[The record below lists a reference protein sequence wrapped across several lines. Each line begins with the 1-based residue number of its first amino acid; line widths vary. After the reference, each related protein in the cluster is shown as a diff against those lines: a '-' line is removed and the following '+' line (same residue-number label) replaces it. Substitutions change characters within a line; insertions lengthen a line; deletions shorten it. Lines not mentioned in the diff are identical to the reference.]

1 MIFKRIAGFVWY
13 IILPVL
19 IIIVWKAADIAG
31 YIVPYTMPP
40 PEDIVI
46 TAVEFYNDGTLLKHI
61 GVSFMR
67 VVEGFG
73 IALVLALFLGVIIGL
88 SRRFEKLTDSVLQII
103 KPIPPIAWIPLA
115 ILWFGIGEA
124 SKIYIIAIGAF
135 FPILVNTV
143 EGIKNI
149 DSRYLELARVYEVQR
164 SRVIRRVILP
174 GALPFI
180 MVGVRLGLGMGWI
193 CVVAA
198 ELIAANSGIGYML
211 MDGRSLSRPEMVIL
225 GMIVIG
231 IIGKLMDDILRYL
244 SSKVIRWN

>member
-1 MIFKRIAGFVWY
+1 MRFADFVWY
-13 IILPVL
+13 LALPILIL
-19 IIIVWKAADIAG
+19 ALWKGADVAG

-40 PEDIVI
+40 PEDVYF
-46 TAVEFYNDGTLLKHI
+46 TAVEFFKDGTLKEHI
-61 GVSFMR
+61 IASVIR
-67 VVEGFG
+67 VGEGFS
-73 IALVLALFLGVIIGL
+73 IALVLALTFGVLIGL
-88 SRRFEKLTDSVLQII
+88 FRRFEMFTDIILQIL

-149 DSRYLELARVYEVQR
+149 DKRYLELARVYEASKLR
-164 SRVIRRVILP
+164 TIRRVILP

-180 MVGVRLGLGMGWI
+180 MTGVRLGLGMGWI

-198 ELIAANSGIGYML
+198 ELIAANRGIGYML
-211 MDGRSLSRPEMVIL
+211 MDGRSLSRPDMVIL
-225 GMIVIG
+225 GMVAIGVIG
-231 IIGKLMDDILRYL
+231 KFMDDVLRYI
-244 SSKVIRWN
+244 SKRIVRWN

>member
-1 MIFKRIAGFVWY
+1 LILKRIAGFIWY

-40 PEDIVI
+40 PEDIVL
-46 TAVEFYNDGTLLKHI
+46 TAVEFYKDGTLLEHI
-61 GVSFMR
+61 RASFTR
-67 VVEGFG
+67 VVGGFG
-73 IALVLALFLGVIIGL
+73 IALVLALFFGVLIGL
-88 SRRFEKLTDSVLQII
+88 SRSFEKFTDSVLQII

-135 FPILVNTV
+135 FPILINTV

-149 DSRYLELARVYEVQR
+149 DARYLELARVYEVQR
-164 SRVIRRVILP
+164 SRVIWRVILP

-198 ELIAANSGIGYML
+198 ELIAANSGIGSML
-211 MDGRSLSRPEMVIL
+211 MDGRSFSRPEMVIL
-225 GMIVIG
+225 GMLVIG
-231 IIGKLMDDILRYL
+231 IIGKLMDDILCYI
-244 SSKVIRWN
+244 SEKVIRWN

>member
-1 MIFKRIAGFVWY
+1 MLKSIVGVIWY
-13 IILPVL
+13 LALPVL
-19 IIIVWKAADIAG
+19 IIILWKAADIKG
-31 YIVPYTMPP
+31 YIVSYTMPP
-40 PEDIVI
+40 PEDIVS
-46 TAVEFYNDGTLLKHI
+46 TAVEFLKDKTLLEHI
-61 GVSFMR
+61 KASFIR
-67 VVEGFG
+67 VIEGFA
-73 IALVLALFLGVIIGL
+73 IALVLALVLGVAIGL
-88 SRRFEKLTDSVLQII
+88 SRRFERFIDSSLQIL

-124 SKIYIIAIGAF
+124 SKIYIIAVGAF

-149 DSRYLELARVYEVQR
+149 DNRYLELARVYEVQKER
-164 SRVIRRVILP
+164 IIFQVILP

-211 MDGRSLSRPEMVIL
+211 MDGRSLSRPDIVIL

-231 IIGKLMDDILRYL
+231 VIGKFMDDILRFI
-244 SSKVIRWN
+244 SKRIIKWN

>member
-1 MIFKRIAGFVWY
+1 LILKRIAGVVWY
-13 IILPVL
+13 IALPVL
-19 IIIVWKAADIAG
+19 IIAVWKAADIKG
-31 YIVPYTMPP
+31 YIVSYTMPP

-61 GVSFMR
+61 KASFIR
-67 VVEGFG
+67 VIEGFG
-73 IALVLALFLGVIIGL
+73 IALILALILGVAIGL

-124 SKIYIIAIGAF
+124 SKIYIIAVGAF

-164 SRVIRRVILP
+164 SRVIWRVILP

-180 MVGVRLGLGMGWI
+180 MVGIRLGLGMGWI

-198 ELIAANSGIGYML
+198 EMIAAESGIGYML
-211 MDGRSLSRPEMVIL
+211 NDGRNFARPEMVIL
-225 GMIVIG
+225 GMVVIG
-231 IIGKLMDDILRYL
+231 ITGKIMDDILRYI
-244 SSKVIRWN
+244 SKKVIRWN

>member
-1 MIFKRIAGFVWY
+1 MIIKRIVGVVWY
-13 IILPVL
+13 VALPIL
-19 IIIVWKAADIAG
+19 IIAVWKAADIAG
-31 YIVPYTMPP
+31 LITSYTMPP

-46 TAVEFYNDGTLLKHI
+46 TAFEFYNDGTLFEHI
-61 GVSFMR
+61 KASFMR
-67 VVEGFG
+67 VIEGFG
-73 IALVLALFLGVIIGL
+73 IALVLALFLGVVIGL
-88 SRRFEKLTDSVLQII
+88 NVRFEKFTDSVIQII

-149 DSRYLELARVYEVQR
+149 DSRYLELARVYEVR
-164 SRVIRRVILP
+164 RGRVIWRVILP

-180 MVGVRLGLGMGWI
+180 MVGVRIGLGMGWI

-211 MDGRSLSRPEMVIL
+211 MDGRSLSRPDIVIL

-231 IIGKLMDDILRYL
+231 IVGKLMDDILR
-244 SSKVIRWN
+244 SISKRIIKWN

>member
-1 MIFKRIAGFVWY
+1 LIFKRIAGLVWY
-13 IILPVL
+13 IALPVL
-19 IIIVWKAADIAG
+19 IIAVWKAADIAG
-31 YIVPYTMPP
+31 YIVSYTMPP

-46 TAVEFYNDGTLLKHI
+46 TAVEFYNDGTLLEHI
-61 GVSFMR
+61 KASFIR
-67 VVEGFG
+67 VIEGFG
-73 IALVLALFLGVIIGL
+73 IALVLALFFGVIIGL
-88 SRRFEKLTDSVLQII
+88 NRRFERFTDSVLQII

-149 DSRYLELARVYEVQR
+149 DSRYLELSLVYEAPR
-164 SRVIRRVILP
+164 SRVIWRVILP

-211 MDGRSLSRPEMVIL
+211 MDGRSLSRPDMVIL

-231 IIGKLMDDILRYL
+231 IIGKLMDDILRFL
-244 SSKVIRWN
+244 SKKAIRWN

>member
-1 MIFKRIAGFVWY
+1 MIFKRIAGLVWY
-13 IILPVL
+13 IALPVL
-19 IIIVWKAADIAG
+19 IIAVWKAADIAG
-31 YIVPYTMPP
+31 YIVSYTMPP

-46 TAVEFYNDGTLLKHI
+46 TAVEFYNDGTLLEHI
-61 GVSFMR
+61 KASFIR
-67 VVEGFG
+67 VIEGFG
-73 IALVLALFLGVIIGL
+73 IALVLALFFGVIIGL
-88 SRRFEKLTDSVLQII
+88 NRRFERFTDSVLQII

-149 DSRYLELARVYEVQR
+149 DSRYLELSLVYEAPR
-164 SRVIRRVILP
+164 SRVIWRVILP

-211 MDGRSLSRPEMVIL
+211 MDGRSLSRPDMVIL

-231 IIGKLMDDILRYL
+231 IIGKLMDDILRFL
-244 SSKVIRWN
+244 SKKAIRWN

>member
-1 MIFKRIAGFVWY
+1 MFKRITGIGWY
-13 IILPVL
+13 IALPVL
-19 IIIVWKAADIAG
+19 IVVIWKAADILG
-31 YIVPYTMPP
+31 YIRPYTMPP

-46 TAVEFYNDGTLLKHI
+46 TAVEFYNDGTLFEHI
-61 GVSFMR
+61 KASFIR
-67 VVEGFG
+67 VIEGFG
-73 IALVLALFLGVIIGL
+73 IALVLALVLGVIIGL
-88 SRRFEKLTDSVLQII
+88 SRGFEKFTDSVLQII

-135 FPILVNTV
+135 FPILINTV

-149 DSRYLELARVYEVQR
+149 DPRYLELARVYEVR
-164 SRVIRRVILP
+164 KGRVIWRVILP

-180 MVGVRLGLGMGWI
+180 MVGIRIGLGMGWI

-211 MDGRSLSRPEMVIL
+211 MDGRSLSRPDIVIL

-231 IIGKLMDDILRYL
+231 IAGKFMDDILRFI
-244 SSKVIRWN
+244 SKRIIRWN

>member
-1 MIFKRIAGFVWY
+1 MLKRVGGFIWY
-13 IILPVL
+13 ITLPVL
-19 IIIVWKAADIAG
+19 IIIVWKAADIKG
-31 YIVPYTMPP
+31 YIVSYTMPP
-40 PEDIVI
+40 PEDII
-46 TAVEFYNDGTLLKHI
+46 STAIEFLKDKTLLEHI
-61 GVSFMR
+61 RASFIR
-67 VVEGFG
+67 VIEGFG
-73 IALVLALFLGVIIGL
+73 IALVLALVLGVVIGL
-88 SRRFEKLTDSVLQII
+88 SRRFERFTDSTLQII

-149 DSRYLELARVYEVQR
+149 DNRYLELARVYEVHK
-164 SRVIRRVILP
+164 SRVVWQVILP

-180 MVGVRLGLGMGWI
+180 MVGIRLGLGMGWI

-211 MDGRSLSRPEMVIL
+211 MDGRSLSRPDMVIL

-231 IIGKLMDDILRYL
+231 IVGKLMDDILRYI
-244 SSKVIRWN
+244 SRKVIKWN

>member
-1 MIFKRIAGFVWY
+1 MIKRIAGVAWY
-13 IILPVL
+13 FTLPIL
-19 IIIVWKAADIAG
+19 IIIVWKAADVVG
-31 YIVPYTMPP
+31 LIVPYTMPP

-46 TAVEFYNDGTLLKHI
+46 TAIEFYNDGTLLENIKA
-61 GVSFMR
+61 SFIR
-67 VVEGFG
+67 VIEGFG
-73 IALVLALFLGVIIGL
+73 IALVAAIILGVAIGL
-88 SRRFEKLTDSVLQII
+88 NRRFERFTDSVLQII

-124 SKIYIIAIGAF
+124 SKIYIIAVGAF

-211 MDGRSLSRPEMVIL
+211 MDGRSLSRPDIVIL
-225 GMIVIG
+225 GMIAIG
-231 IIGKLMDDILRYL
+231 IIGKLMDDILRAL
-244 SSKVIRWN
+244 SKKAIKWN